1 MNADQPPEAVYR
13 QLFVALLN
21 PDEAA
26 IRKLIIAHADADILW
41 SEGKYPAEVAALL
54 EMQYREM
61 PIERCETASGADD
74 PNCVFLRSS
83 GSPIP
88 IAVVKR
94 DDEWKVD
101 ATPIIEMRKK
111 AAEIRGD
118 TRAKK

>member
-1 MNADQPPEAVYR
+1 MNADQPPEAIYR
-13 QLFVALLN
+13 QWFVALLN

-41 SEGKYPAEVAALL
+41 GEGNYPAEVAALL
-54 EMQYREM
+54 EMQYRDM
-61 PIERCETASGADD
+61 PIERCEMESGAAD
-74 PNCVFLRSS
+74 PSRVFLRSS
-83 GSPIP
+83 AFPLPIV
-88 IAVVKR
+88 VVKE